1 MGNLAVVE
9 QAARAYPALLPLVVV
24 SIALTLWAGERR
36 HWLRATATGILGL
49 MVCFFYVASPAR
61 ALPSTGGTGSLAAST
76 RAGATAATATGG
88 APADLS
94 PVGTSMNGAIHALLE
109 PRRFSSAVRLHP
121 RFPQDFPIPK
131 AFRLESNSGGI
142 YGGVLIVR
150 FRFTGE
156 ASNAVCDLRV
166 LGRRSG
172 WDVEILAPHRMI
184 FRKDGREVE
193 AWFSFPAH
201 SVVLDIPDAR

>member
-1 MGNLAVVE
+1 MGDLAVVE
-9 QAARAYPALLPLVVV
+9 QSARAYPALLLLVIV
-24 SIALTLWAGERR
+24 SIALTLWAGEHR
-36 HWLRATATGILGL
+36 HWLRATVIGVLGL
-49 MVCFFYVASPAR
+49 AVCFLYVASPAGG
-61 ALPSTGGTGSLAAST
+61 PSGS
-76 RAGATAATATGG
+76 
-88 APADLS
+88 LS
-94 PVGTSMNGAIHALLE
+94 PVGITGSGAVHALIE

-131 AFRLESNSGGI
+131 EFRLESNSGSISGGI
-142 YGGVLIVR
+142 LTVR

-156 ASNAVCDLRV
+156 APNAVCDLRT

-172 WDVEILAPHRMI
+172 WNVEILAPHRMT
-184 FRKDGREVE
+184 FRKDGREIE

>member
-1 MGNLAVVE
+1 MIVLA
-9 QAARAYPALLPLVVV
+9 LV

-36 HWLRATATGILGL
+36 HWLGAMATGILGL
-49 MVCFFYVASPAR
+49 AVCFLYVAGPAH
-61 ALPSTGGTGSLAAST
+61 ALPSADGTWTLAASAH
-76 RAGATAATATGG
+76 AGVPAATQTGG
-88 APADLS
+88 PPADLAPAATPRS
-94 PVGTSMNGAIHALLE
+94 GVIHALLE

-131 AFRLESNSGGI
+131 AFRLESNSGGG
-142 YGGVLIVR
+142 YGGVLTAR

-156 ASNAVCDLRV
+156 APNAVCDLRT

-184 FRKDGREVE
+184 FRKDGREIE